1 MPTSKKILGGFN
13 MKKLRLG
20 AIVLTAA
27 LLAGSLVGCGN
38 AQTANNAKPAGDA
51 KPALDYPKKPIELI
65 VPMSA
70 GGGSDVFARQ
80 LVKILADEKII
91 PQTITVVNKPG
102 GSGAIGWAYV
112 AEKKGDPYILSTT
125 SSSFYT
131 VPITGGSP
139 VSLKNFTPISGLGQD
154 PNLLMVNINSKYN
167 TLDDLI
173 AAAKSGEN
181 KVSAAGSSGAS
192 DDAIIFN
199 ILSDKTGT
207 KMKYVPF
214 TGGGEVMTAL
224 LGGHVDFAFV
234 NPSEGLAQIEA
245 KKLKALAVSADARLT
260 SLPEIPT
267 FKEKGLDITL
277 AQLRGVV
284 APLDVDPA
292 IVKYLEDAFKKASET
307 QAWKDFLKKN
317 GVQGS
322 YLNAADYGKK
332 SQEVNKVYEE
342 YITKMGMAKK

>member
-1 MPTSKKILGGFN
+1 

-20 AIVLTAA
+20 AVLMAA
-27 LLAGSLVGCGN
+27 AFLATSLVGCSN
-38 AQTANNAKPAGDA
+38 TQTAGTTTKPAGES
-51 KPALDYPKKPIELI
+51 KPALNYPTKPIELV

-80 LVKILADEKII
+80 LAKILQDEKII
-91 PQTITVVNKPG
+91 PQPITVVNKPG
-102 GSGAIGWAYV
+102 GSGAIGWTYV
-112 AEKKGDPYILSTT
+112 AEKKGDPYVISTT

-139 VSLKNFTPISGLGQD
+139 VTYKNFTPLAGLGQD
-154 PNLLMVNINSKYN
+154 PNLLMVSYDSKYK
-167 TLDDLI
+167 TLEELI
-173 AAAKSGEN
+173 AAAKSGES

-192 DDAIIFN
+192 DDAIIYN
-199 ILSDKTGT
+199 ILADKIGA

-234 NPSEGLAQIEA
+234 NPSEGLAQIEG
-245 KKLKALAVSADARLT
+245 KKLRALAISAEARIS
-260 SLPEIPT
+260 SLPDVPT

-277 AQLRGVV
+277 AQQRGIV
-284 APLDVDPA
+284 APLNVDPE
-292 IVKYLEDAFKKASET
+292 IVKYLEDAFKKASES
-307 QAWKDFLKKN
+307 QAWKDFLKTN
-317 GVQGS
+317 GIQGS
-322 YLNAADYGKK
+322 FQNSADFGKK
-332 SQEVNKVYEE
+332 SVEVNKVYEE

>member
-1 MPTSKKILGGFN
+1 

-20 AIVLTAA
+20 AVIMAA
-27 LLAGSLVGCGN
+27 AFLATSLVGCSN
-38 AQTANNAKPAGDA
+38 TQTAGTTTKPAGEA
-51 KPALDYPKKPIELI
+51 KPALNYPTKPIELV

-80 LVKILADEKII
+80 LAKILQDEKII
-91 PQTITVVNKPG
+91 PQPITVVNKPG

-112 AEKKGDPYILSTT
+112 AEKKGDPYVISTT

-139 VSLKNFTPISGLGQD
+139 VTYKNFTPLVGLGQD
-154 PNLLMVNINSKYN
+154 PNLLMVSYDSKYK
-167 TLDDLI
+167 TLDELI
-173 AAAKSGEN
+173 AGAKSGEN

-192 DDAIIFN
+192 DDAIIYK
-199 ILSDKTGT
+199 ILEDKIGA

-234 NPSEGLAQIEA
+234 NPSEGLAQIEG
-245 KKLKALAVSADARLT
+245 KKLRALAVSADARLT
-260 SLPEIPT
+260 SLPDVPT

-277 AQLRGVV
+277 AQQRGVV
-284 APLDVDPA
+284 APLNIDPE

-307 QAWKDFLKKN
+307 QVWKDFLKTN

-322 YLNAADYGKK
+322 YLNSADFGKK
-332 SQEVNKVYEE
+332 SEEVNKTYEE

>member
-1 MPTSKKILGGFN
+1 

-20 AIVLTAA
+20 AVIMAA
-27 LLAGSLVGCGN
+27 AFLATSLVGCSN
-38 AQTANNAKPAGDA
+38 TQTAGTTTKPAA
-51 KPALDYPKKPIELI
+51 ETKPALNYPTKPIELV

-80 LVKILADEKII
+80 LAKILQDEKII
-91 PQTITVVNKPG
+91 PQPVTVVNKPG

-112 AEKKGDPYILSTT
+112 AEKKGDPYVISTT

-139 VSLKNFTPISGLGQD
+139 VSLKNFTPLAGLGQD
-154 PNLLMVNINSKYN
+154 PNLLMVSYDSKYK
-167 TLDDLI
+167 TLDELI

-192 DDAIIFN
+192 DDAIIYK
-199 ILSDKTGT
+199 ILEDKIGA

-234 NPSEGLAQIEA
+234 NPSEGLAQIEG
-245 KKLKALAVSADARLT
+245 KKLRALAVSADARLT
-260 SLPEIPT
+260 SLPDVPT

-277 AQLRGVV
+277 AQLRGIV
-284 APLDVDPA
+284 APLNIDPE
-292 IVKYLEDAFKKASET
+292 IVKYLESAFKKASES
-307 QAWKDFLKKN
+307 QAWKDFLKTN
-317 GVQGS
+317 GVQGTF
-322 YLNAADYGKK
+322 LNAADYGKK
-332 SQEVNKVYEE
+332 SEQVNKTYEE